1 MDRLR
6 EIFLYAVAALA
17 LFALLGAVYQAM
29 NRQLGSAATLGA
41 IFLVGALIVFI
52 PQLEVL
58 KAWGIEARLTKT
70 LDRAEE
76 IIGRLRRL
84 SAISAKATY
93 MQMTWGNRMAAPP
106 AAEKQAILDE
116 IDQQLADLNVSPEER
131 SAITRPFVQ
140 MIGFDLYLI
149 FNQVLQ
155 KYAAEKNAAL
165 IQRVNSSQKEEDRGA
180 IQSHGS
186 TITAWT
192 KRIEGKSPFEML
204 ATYKFEDE
212 LERIMPRA
220 DEWLN
225 QKELET
231 ARSFKEELVALFK
244 DCEKKGGYTPAAA
257 AFNQAYRD
265 DLGARAKAKE
275 LFKDSLVD
283 IR

>member
-93 MQMTWGNRMAAPP
+93 MQMTWGNRMAA
-106 AAEKQAILDE
+106 
-116 IDQQLADLNVSPEER
+116 
-131 SAITRPFVQ
+131 RPRPKSRPS
-140 MIGFDLYLI
+140 LTKLI
-149 FNQVLQ
+149 
-155 KYAAEKNAAL
+155 
-165 IQRVNSSQKEEDRGA
+165 NSSL
-180 IQSHGS
+180 
-186 TITAWT
+186 T
-192 KRIEGKSPFEML
+192 
-204 ATYKFEDE
+204 
-212 LERIMPRA
+212 
-220 DEWLN
+220 
-225 QKELET
+225 
-231 ARSFKEELVALFK
+231 
-244 DCEKKGGYTPAAA
+244 
-257 AFNQAYRD
+257 
-265 DLGARAKAKE
+265 
-275 LFKDSLVD
+275 
-283 IR
+283 